1 MSVKNYVHSIALNN
15 EGCEYLECGEL
26 LSARNCF
33 RDALQ
38 FMTAAIVEAQKE
50 TMDQPHILDNGER
63 NSEFQ
68 WSVMPRVPLHVS
80 TEAFF
85 FQRGILIH
93 RDDDDDDDEEA
104 GPSPFELSEESSMIV
119 YNLGLSF
126 HLIAMSVNKAT
137 LLHEAMS
144 FYQIA
149 EAIRARRPQS
159 CLPELID
166 LAIYNNMGHI
176 EFELV
181 NYERARAYFQMLKT
195 SLIAFSQNGLVEYI
209 SDQDSQ
215 GFVLNASM
223 QEVTLAAAA

>member
-1 MSVKNYVHSIALNN
+1 MSVKNYFNSIALNN

-38 FMTAAIVEAQKE
+38 FMTSAIVEAQKE
-50 TMDQPHILDNGER
+50 TMDQPQPLDTGER
-63 NSEFQ
+63 YSEYQ
-68 WSVMPRVPLHVS
+68 WSVMPRVPLHFS
-80 TEAFF
+80 SEAFF

-93 RDDDDDDDEEA
+93 RDDDDDDPEA
-104 GPSPFELSEESSMIV
+104 GPSAFELSEESSMIV
-119 YNLGLSF
+119 FNLGLAF
-126 HLIAMSVNKAT
+126 HLLAISMNKAA
-137 LLHEAMS
+137 LLNEAMS

-149 EAIRARRPQS
+149 EAIRARRPLS
-159 CLPELID
+159 RLPELID

-176 EFELV
+176 EYELV

-195 SLIAFSQNGLVEYI
+195 ALIIFSQNGLVDYI

-215 GFVLNASM
+215 GLVLNASM